1 MLVTLNTNQSMLT
14 IAAIMAAAV
23 LTGILV
29 TAPVLVYADDTETST
44 DQDVRQKNTGSGDS
58 ANFNCGE
65 NLIKAG
71 VGEQAC
77 GQEEDGGIIV
87 CSVCV
92 MGAIQPNPLFGL
104 GE

>member
-1 MLVTLNTNQSMLT
+1 MLATLNMNQSMLP
-14 IAAIMAAAV
+14 IATIMAAAV

-29 TAPVLVYADDTETST
+29 AAPMLVYGDETETST
-44 DQDVRQKNTGSGDS
+44 DQSVKQKNVGSGDS
-58 ANFNCGE
+58 LNFNCGQ

-77 GQEEDGGIIV
+77 GQEDGGIIV

>member
-77 GQEEDGGIIV
+77 GQEEYGGIIV

>member
-1 MLVTLNTNQSMLT
+1 MLP

-44 DQDVRQKNTGSGDS
+44 DQSVKQKNVGSGDS
-58 ANFNCGE
+58 LNFNCDQ

-77 GQEEDGGIIV
+77 GQEDPGIIV
-87 CSVCV
+87 CSVCI
-92 MGAIQPNPLFGL
+92 MGALQPNPLFGQ
-104 GE
+104 GQ

>member
-1 MLVTLNTNQSMLT
+1 MNQSILT

-44 DQDVRQKNTGSGDS
+44 DQDVRQKNVGSGDS
-58 ANFNCGE
+58 VNFNCAH

-71 VGEQAC
+71 MGEQAC
-77 GQEEDGGIIV
+77 GNGEEIIICPV
-87 CSVCV
+87 GVTEQFC
-92 MGAIQPNPLFGL
+92 
-104 GE
+104 

>member
-1 MLVTLNTNQSMLT
+1 MLP
-14 IAAIMAAAV
+14 IAAILTAAA
-23 LTGILV
+23 LTVILS
-29 TAPVLVYADDTETST
+29 TAPMTVFADESETST
-44 DQDVRQKNTGSGDS
+44 DQSVKQKNVGSGDS
-58 ANFNCGE
+58 LNFNCGQ

-87 CSVCV
+87 PCLLCD
-92 MGAIQPNPLFGL
+92 MGPIQQNPLFGL

>member
-1 MLVTLNTNQSMLT
+1 MNQKILP
-14 IAAIMAAAV
+14 IAAILTAAV

-29 TAPVLVYADDTETST
+29 AAPMLVYADDTETST
-44 DQDVRQKNTGSGDS
+44 DQDVKQKNVGSGDS
-58 ANFNCGE
+58 LNFNCGQ

-77 GQEEDGGIIV
+77 RQEEDGGIIV

>member
-1 MLVTLNTNQSMLT
+1 MNQSMLT

-44 DQDVRQKNTGSGDS
+44 DQDVRQKNVGSGDS
-58 ANFNCGE
+58 VNFNCAQ

-71 VGEQAC
+71 VGEQTC
-77 GQEEDGGIIV
+77 GNGEEIIV
-87 CSVCV
+87 CPVGVTEQFC
-92 MGAIQPNPLFGL
+92 
-104 GE
+104 